1 MLCGGMAY
9 PGTKV
14 IFTGRPNFFID
25 DAEKNLTLR
34 TNESGAY
41 AYTQLWELDSLTIDE
56 VKRVADGFGNDL
68 GTKIVDAITD
78 NFSFFDIVSRP
89 SMLPVVATIWKK
101 IEEFRRKGH
110 GFTSAVLLEHY
121 IQATY
126 DRKEEELRQDRFKR
140 KTPEGTSYL
149 LLPREVRELFT
160 IVIVWRMAA
169 TGARNTIRRET
180 FNDIVR
186 QNYDEVLQ
194 LFVPDPAGGGSDNLR
209 FPHGQFYEYFIAKAG
224 WTILYRESSAVAS
237 LLARG
242 ASKSKVCDSMLSE
255 PVSAQYL
262 YEIVR
267 DNVQPFRRNSITMLV
282 LWSAMVDKLY
292 GILPTGFESTLGLFV
307 VKGGNAFATISDLVN
322 NTGDVVDSEISEI
335 SGFGKRVRMLTSSAQ
350 YLYVLTFI
358 AFLFYSKIY
367 GIRFTVFFFTNGRG
381 FAWDDSNL
389 FEVGLFIAVSV
400 LMVLNLAVGSAS
412 VFQGKMV
419 ATLRIMTI
427 FKLYGLF
434 LHEPQCRGVIV
445 DIRSAIWNGCRW
457 RRCFVDLILIR
468 RIAGAEPGL
477 NQSIS
482 EEERASG
489 SHSPNRLTKSGF
501 YMDPRSFVTCR
512 SSGHP

>member
-1 MLCGGMAY
+1 MAY

-25 DAEKNLTLR
+25 DAEKNQTLR

-194 LFVPDPAGGGSDNLR
+194 ITRMHGVDP
-209 FPHGQFYEYFIAKAG
+209 
-224 WTILYRESSAVAS
+224 
-237 LLARG
+237 
-242 ASKSKVCDSMLSE
+242 
-255 PVSAQYL
+255 
-262 YEIVR
+262 
-267 DNVQPFRRNSITMLV
+267 
-282 LWSAMVDKLY
+282 
-292 GILPTGFESTLGLFV
+292 
-307 VKGGNAFATISDLVN
+307 
-322 NTGDVVDSEISEI
+322 EISK
-335 SGFGKRVRMLTSSAQ
+335 GVR
-350 YLYVLTFI
+350 
-358 AFLFYSKIY
+358 AF
-367 GIRFTVFFFTNGRG
+367 
-381 FAWDDSNL
+381 
-389 FEVGLFIAVSV
+389 
-400 LMVLNLAVGSAS
+400 
-412 VFQGKMV
+412 
-419 ATLRIMTI
+419 
-427 FKLYGLF
+427 
-434 LHEPQCRGVIV
+434 
-445 DIRSAIWNGCRW
+445 
-457 RRCFVDLILIR
+457 
-468 RIAGAEPGL
+468 
-477 NQSIS
+477 
-482 EEERASG
+482 EERFKEESRAESRG
-489 SHSPNRLTKSGF
+489 EIIQRGCQ
-501 YMDPRSFVTCR
+501 R
-512 SSGHP
+512 